1 MKCYVHQNADA
12 VGVCTVCG
20 RGVCRRCAVRLG
32 GKLYCKEDADRVL
45 GANRAV
51 VEAEK
56 GARRGVGV
64 MLGAIF
70 AYLLGGVAGI
80 IGCLVIFAAIV
91 SGGTSGGAPFG
102 SLFDPDMSFLGSIQ
116 QDPST
121 TIAVIGA
128 AALVFGLFGIA
139 AGFYTWRPSKVG
151 VVMSIAFG
159 FTGLVGGFELSSISA
174 SPVLVDSW
182 FALSGLTIAMSVIGL
197 VQLTRQPA
205 RTVASL
211 RSPGPYPRPNN

>member
-1 MKCYVHQNADA
+1 
-12 VGVCTVCG
+12 
-20 RGVCRRCAVRLG
+20 
-32 GKLYCKEDADRVL
+32 
-45 GANRAV
+45 
-51 VEAEK
+51 
-56 GARRGVGV
+56 

-80 IGCLVIFAAIV
+80 LGCLVIFAAIV